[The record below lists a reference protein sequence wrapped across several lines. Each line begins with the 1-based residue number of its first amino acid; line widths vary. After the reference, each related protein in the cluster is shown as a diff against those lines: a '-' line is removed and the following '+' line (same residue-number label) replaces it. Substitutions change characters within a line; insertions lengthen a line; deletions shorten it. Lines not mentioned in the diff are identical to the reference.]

1 MSREN
6 ESFKINVTG
15 KMYIGDLCY
24 ALDDDVYHG
33 VWGANDYK
41 DDAYKTDDGEF
52 AMVGTA
58 FGDGSY
64 GSTIGFEFPVD
75 AGIIGICDGKLVKK
89 EVTRPYGDLGLIVDA
104 VGEASIEYDED
115 GTITVT
121 YTTPSGE
128 PKSANI
134 YTGDDDYDDENY
146 EDEDEEDYED
156 EEEETEEDEFNQ
168 F

>member
-24 ALDDDVYHG
+24 ALADDVYHG

-41 DDAYKTDDGEF
+41 DGAYKTDDGEF

-64 GSTIGFEFPVD
+64 ASTIGVEFPVD
-75 AGIIGICDGKLVKK
+75 AGIIGICDAKLVKK
-89 EVTRPYGDLGLIVDA
+89 EIASLYGDLGIIVDA
-104 VGEASIEYDED
+104 VGEATIEYDD
-115 GTITVT
+115 GIIAIA

-128 PKSANI
+128 TKHIDIDTS
-134 YTGDDDYDDENY
+134 GDLDDENY
-146 EDEDEEDYED
+146 DEDEYEED
-156 EEEETEEDEFNQ
+156 EEDEFNQ